1 MTITYGF
8 APGPKS
14 APVGAGRADLP
25 GCLTLTAVSGGST
38 RWNGM
43 GAADT
48 VTSITVGGT
57 EILGSTIT
65 YATSVAATCKTAI
78 RAINAYQSPYWA
90 TFDGTDKILIWP
102 RDGSSSTTATVATT
116 ESGFTATDVNMNTE
130 QAFVAA
136 VRWPSLNLGDDA
148 FADTKMYRVGFD
160 FSQMY
165 SLSSDATIT
174 TAEGAEITFR
184 TEDQA
189 LDVFI
194 GSEGKWQLA
203 ANGATATAGQH
214 TFSVLACSQGHLSL
228 FLQSAAAQNPT
239 YLMRIW

>member
-1 MTITYGF
+1 MTINYGF
-8 APGPKS
+8 PPGPKGS
-14 APVGAGRADLP
+14 PVPVGRADLP
-25 GCLTLTAVSGGST
+25 GCLTLTSISGGST
-38 RWNGM
+38 RWNGA
-43 GAADT
+43 GANDT
-48 VTSITVGGT
+48 VSSITVGGT

-102 RDGSSSTTATVATT
+102 RDGSASDTGAVATT
-116 ESGFTATDVNMNTE
+116 ESGFTATDVNMNSE

-148 FADTKMYRVGFD
+148 FADTKMYRVGFS
-160 FSQMY
+160 FSGLY
-165 SLSSDATIT
+165 SLSSDAVIT
-174 TAEGAEITFR
+174 SAEGAEILFR

-194 GSEGKWQLA
+194 GAEGKWQLA
-203 ANGATATAGQH
+203 ANGATAVAGQQV
-214 TFSVLACSQGHLSL
+214 FSVLACAQGHMSL